1 MPNQITSPRPQG
13 EPQTPQDLTLS
24 LDAIKQLDGL
34 YCLNDLHRLSGGKA
48 KDTPSR
54 FIRLDKTQDLIKAL
68 QDIETQKATQNLK
81 KGSEIHNPKKG
92 SEKVF
97 EVINGGSMQGVYGNR
112 KIVYAYANWI
122 DPYFYS
128 QVLEVFDQVVTTTA
142 SYANRINTLCQEL
155 NAMTQCLSLAG
166 RVLAVD
172 GKKTKPQMVK
182 DLNNLLDIQQPQL
195 PNLGE

>member
-48 KDTPSR
+48 KDTPSL
-54 FIRLDKTQDLIKAL
+54 FFQTDHAKGLLAELEKESQAKGKPQPYIIRVVG
-68 QDIETQKATQNLK
+68 
-81 KGSEIHNPKKG
+81 KGKP
-92 SEKVF
+92 
-97 EVINGGSMQGVYGNR
+97 QGTYTCR
-112 KIVYAYANWI
+112 ELVYAYANWI
-122 DPYFYS
+122 SPAFYL
-128 QVLEVFDQVVTTTA
+128 VVIRTFDQVMTTTA
-142 SYANRINTLCQEL
+142 SYASRINTLCQEL
-155 NAMTQCLSLAG
+155 NAMTQCLSMAG

-172 GKKTKPQMVK
+172 GKQTKPQMVK
-182 DLNNLLDIQQPQL
+182 DLNNLLELQQPQL